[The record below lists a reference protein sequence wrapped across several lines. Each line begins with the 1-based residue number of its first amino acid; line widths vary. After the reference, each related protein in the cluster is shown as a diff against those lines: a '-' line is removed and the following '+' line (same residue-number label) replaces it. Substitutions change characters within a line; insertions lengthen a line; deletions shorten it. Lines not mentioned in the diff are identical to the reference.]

1 MQSFYR
7 QKNDA
12 CLWIAADSD
21 SLMGINV
28 VSAKLILP
36 AVKNVR
42 IAKNIIQWRTFLH
55 CRTNRFCQTKCALGT
70 LSLCRSSPTCYSAI
84 TEKRSFYTTLQ
95 MQVLANYAGQRHEK
109 A

>member
-42 IAKNIIQWRTFLH
+42 IAKNIIQ
-55 CRTNRFCQTKCALGT
+55 
-70 LSLCRSSPTCYSAI
+70 
-84 TEKRSFYTTLQ
+84 
-95 MQVLANYAGQRHEK
+95 
-109 A
+109 